1 MIGDS
6 IGPQMSAGS
15 THPGLL
21 RSTLSEGPVR
31 NVLLLGAGK
40 IGGAIASL
48 LGHSGDFAV
57 RVGDASEAALER
69 LRGLPNVELTRFD
82 VDNPK
87 ALRKVMIGVDDVVS
101 ACPFGVNPT
110 IARAAQQAGASYFD
124 LTEDVA
130 STRAVREIATE
141 AIDGQVFLPQC
152 GLAPGFVSIAGHHLA
167 LGFDKLDEVR
177 LRVGALAQFPTGAL
191 KYNLT
196 WSTDGLINEYC
207 NPCETIRDGR
217 PIEVLPLEGL
227 EQFSLDGVDYEAFN
241 TSGGL
246 GSLWETFN
254 GQVRNLDY
262 KTVRYRGH
270 RDLVHFLI
278 RELRLNERR
287 ALLKDILETAVPAT
301 LQDVVLIFCV
311 VTGWKNGVF
320 TQISDARKVYH
331 GVQFGATWSAI
342 QITTA
347 SALCAVLD
355 MHREGR
361 FTHSGFVRQEQI
373 PLADF
378 LANRFGSVY
387 AQQNHPAS
395 FLVRS

>member
-1 MIGDS
+1 
-6 IGPQMSAGS
+6 
-15 THPGLL
+15 
-21 RSTLSEGPVR
+21 
-31 NVLLLGAGK
+31 VLLLGAGK
-40 IGGAIASL
+40 IGRAIASL
-48 LGHSGDFAV
+48 LGHSGDYAV
-57 RVGDASEAALER
+57 RVGDSEESALDH
-69 LRGLPNVELTRFD
+69 LRGLPNIELAQVD
-82 VDNPK
+82 VHDPR
-87 ALRKVMIGVDDVVS
+87 ALRKAMLEIDDVVS
-101 ACPFGVNPT
+101 ACPFDVNPT
-110 IARAAQQAGASYFD
+110 IARAAWEVGPSYFD

-130 STRAVREIATE
+130 STRAVREVALE
-141 AIDGQVFLPQC
+141 AADGQVFVPQC

-167 LGFDKLDEVR
+167 CRLDKIDEVR

-207 NPCETIRDGR
+207 NPCEVIRDGR
-217 PIEVLPLEGL
+217 AIEVLPLEGL

-246 GSLWETFN
+246 GSLWETL
-254 GQVRNLDY
+254 GGKVRNLDY

-270 RDLVHFLI
+270 RDLAHFLI
-278 RELRLNERR
+278 RELRLNDRR
-287 ALLKDILETAVPAT
+287 ELLKDILETAVPAT

-311 VTGWKNGVF
+311 VTGWRDGVF

-331 GVQFGATWSAI
+331 AERFGSTWSAI

-347 SALCAVLD
+347 SAVCAMLD
-355 MHREGR
+355 MHREGKLAAK
-361 FTHSGFVRQEQI
+361 GFVRQEEV
-373 PLADF
+373 PLEDF

-387 AQQNHPAS
+387 AQQDHPAS